1 MDKENNQKIL
11 SNEDHH
17 LIIWELA
24 NNIAPK
30 YAFANFTAE
39 DLVQEAYIMGM
50 DALTRYDGIRPFKNF
65 IANHISNR
73 MKTFKRDHFYRPNAG
88 TAEHLQVVKRALMSP
103 GNMDKVS
110 KMYEVDY
117 AALIDGMDRKKE
129 LDKLIP
135 VIHRKDYLRM
145 LAGVRISQTRKKE
158 IVHIVREAMAQVY
171 GR

>member
-1 MDKENNQKIL
+1 MNDEKKAEY
-11 SNEDHH
+11 H
-17 LIIWELA
+17 LIIWEIS

-39 DLVQEAYIMGM
+39 DLIQEAYIMGM
-50 DALTRYDGIRPFKNF
+50 DALTRYDGVRPFRNF

-73 MKTFKRDHFYRPNAG
+73 MKTFKRDHYYRPNAG

-103 GNMDKVS
+103 GNMDKVN
-110 KMYEVDY
+110 KMYEIDY
-117 AALIDGMDRKKE
+117 ANIVQTSDNKE
-129 LDKLIP
+129 ILDKLIP

-145 LAGVRISQTRKKE
+145 LANVRISHTRKKE
-158 IVHIVREAMAQVY
+158 IVAIIKGAFREIY